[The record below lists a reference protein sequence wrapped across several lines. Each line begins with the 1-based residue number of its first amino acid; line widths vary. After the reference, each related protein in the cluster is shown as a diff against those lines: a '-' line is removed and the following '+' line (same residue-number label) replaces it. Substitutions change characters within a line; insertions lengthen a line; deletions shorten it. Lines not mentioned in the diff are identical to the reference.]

1 MSVFNRNLN
10 ITVTQKVFIK
20 NPDSSD
26 LGKKIISGAID
37 LIEDLGFEEFTFK
50 KLANHIASTEAS
62 IYRYFE
68 SKHYLLVYLVVYYWA
83 WQEYRLQ
90 LRLTNIECPK
100 DRLERALS
108 VLTEKIEQDSDF
120 SRINE
125 VKLNRIVSRESSK
138 IYMNKAVEKDNN
150 QGYFAQYK
158 AVIELVSDLILEV
171 NPTFK
176 YPHML
181 VTTIIEG
188 AHHQRFFAEYLPK
201 LTDIIEGEDTVT
213 TFYKSLVMNTIITEN
228 QTH

>member
-10 ITVTQKVFIK
+10 ISVTQKVFIK

-50 KLANHIASTEAS
+50 KLANHISSTEAS

-90 LRLTNIECPK
+90 LRLTNIECAK
-100 DRLERALS
+100 ERLERALT
-108 VLTEKIEQDSDF
+108 VLTEKIEEDSDF

-125 VKLNRIVSRESSK
+125 VKLNRIVSKESSK
-138 IYMNKAVEKDNN
+138 IYMNKAVEKDNEM
-150 QGYFAQYK
+150 GYFGQYK
-158 AVIELVSDLILEV
+158 AVVQLVSDLILEI

-181 VTTIIEG
+181 VSTVIEG
-188 AHHQRFFAEYLPK
+188 AHHQRFFAEHLPR
-201 LTDIIEGEDTVT
+201 LTDFIEGEDTVT
-213 TFYKSLVMNTIITEN
+213 TFYKGLVMNTIITD
-228 QTH
+228 